1 MPRRA
6 EPQPTAEPKPV
17 PPIGVKVSTDMER
30 RSYGIRAR
38 ARWTDPTTKRRVI
51 RSEIVR
57 DEAAAHAFFDQL
69 RNSSTK
75 GMDVSMTLLEFV
87 TSIGDRWARGLD
99 PTSTGETYGYGLKLR
114 VLPALGHLPV
124 TQITA
129 GIIDRTIDEWEQR
142 HGASTIKNTIAPL
155 VRVLDEAV
163 RDGLIQI
170 NPAKNR
176 AKRSLNRNAFRGQS
190 AEHTSPRAHAIP
202 DMKTLNR
209 LARACGKVHQSYS
222 DFVMLAALLA
232 ARSSEVS
239 GLQAGDV
246 DYGKNLVVIRRQ
258 VFPGKGG
265 LVTKPT
271 KSRKERRVPILE
283 PLRPVLERLTDG
295 KEPEDSLL
303 VGPKGGYLT
312 TATVRPSPHH
322 RRNGFGQWIFH
333 PAAEGQI
340 PRKGS
345 TPRHPV
351 PLKRAGWTGIPISG
365 TRNAAER
372 SEMSWLPIAPGLTPH
387 GLRHSH
393 KTLMEE
399 ARIHRA
405 LQDERLG
412 HTDGTVQSVYTHVT
426 PTMREELITLLER
439 HWEESL
445 KARARMWPSS
455 QLPILDRLI
464 GRYRHLYRTYIPVQ
478 LPEKLAGPHLV
489 PSKMTE
495 AHHPSQVIGL

>member
-6 EPQPTAEPKPV
+6 EPQPTAAPKPV
-17 PPIGVKVSTDMER
+17 PPIGVKLSTDMER

-38 ARWTDPTTKRRVI
+38 ARWTDPTAKRRVI
-51 RSEIVR
+51 RSEIVP

-69 RNSSTK
+69 RNSSNK
-75 GMDVSMTLLEFV
+75 CMDVSMTLLEFV

-190 AEHTSPRAHAIP
+190 AEQSSPRAHAIP

-209 LARACGKVHQSYS
+209 LAKACGNVHQSYS

-239 GLQAGDV
+239 GLQVGDV
-246 DYGKNLVVIRRQ
+246 DFGKNLVVIRRQ
-258 VFPGKGG
+258 VFP
-265 LVTKPT
+265 
-271 KSRKERRVPILE
+271 
-283 PLRPVLERLTDG
+283 
-295 KEPEDSLL
+295 
-303 VGPKGGYLT
+303 
-312 TATVRPSPHH
+312 
-322 RRNGFGQWIFH
+322 
-333 PAAEGQI
+333 
-340 PRKGS
+340 
-345 TPRHPV
+345 
-351 PLKRAGWTGIPISG
+351 
-365 TRNAAER
+365 
-372 SEMSWLPIAPGLTPH
+372 
-387 GLRHSH
+387 
-393 KTLMEE
+393 
-399 ARIHRA
+399 
-405 LQDERLG
+405 
-412 HTDGTVQSVYTHVT
+412 
-426 PTMREELITLLER
+426 
-439 HWEESL
+439 
-445 KARARMWPSS
+445 ARAAS
-455 QLPILDRLI
+455 
-464 GRYRHLYRTYIPVQ
+464 
-478 LPEKLAGPHLV
+478 
-489 PSKMTE
+489 
-495 AHHPSQVIGL
+495 

>member
-57 DEAAAHAFFDQL
+57 DEAAAHEFFDQL
-69 RNSSTK
+69 RSSSTK
-75 GMDVSMTLLEFV
+75 GMDVSLTLLEFV

-99 PTSTGETYGYGLKLR
+99 PTSTADTYGHGLRLR

-129 GIIDRTIDEWEQR
+129 GIIDRTIDEWEKR

-163 RDGLIQI
+163 RDGLLTI

-176 AKRSLNRNAFRGQS
+176 AKRSLNRNAFRGQP
-190 AEHTSPRAHAIP
+190 AEQSSPRSHAIP

-209 LARACGKVHQSYS
+209 LATACGKVHQSYS
-222 DFVMLAALLA
+222 DFVMIAALLA

-239 GLQAGDV
+239 GLQVGDIEF
-246 DYGKNLVVIRRQ
+246 GKNLVVIRRQ

-283 PLRPVLERLTDG
+283 PLRPVLERLTED
-295 KEPEDSLL
+295 KEPEDQLL
-303 VGPKGGYLT
+303 VGPKGGILT
-312 TATVRPSPHH
+312 TATVRDAT
-322 RRNGFGQWIFH
+322 NWD
-333 PAAEGQI
+333 
-340 PRKGS
+340 
-345 TPRHPV
+345 
-351 PLKRAGWTGIPISG
+351 GIVARLGLPDL
-365 TRNAAER
+365 TR
-372 SEMSWLPIAPGLTPH
+372 H
-387 GLRHSH
+387 GLRHTGATWMADAGVPLH
-393 KTLMEE
+393 V
-399 ARIHRA
+399 
-405 LQDERLG
+405 LQDILG
-412 HTDGTVQSVYTHVT
+412 HASMETTRGYLHPD
-426 PTMREELITLLER
+426 
-439 HWEESL
+439 
-445 KARARMWPSS
+445 
-455 QLPILDRLI
+455 D
-464 GRYRHLYRTYIPVQ
+464 RHLASAAEQ
-478 LPEKLAGPHLV
+478 ANAFLSDAGQRKHSHRSSPATRSL
-489 PSKMTE
+489 
-495 AHHPSQVIGL
+495 